1 MSIYGVEW
9 NIDDTTTT
17 VTRVGDPA
25 LHNATTGLPIQN
37 KIKRCLLLDNGNV
50 NYYLNPTNS
59 LQKED
64 TTSSILDGTDGQ
76 VMVEIP
82 EYYIFFQSKNR
93 RKRVMISEQPFKNAI
108 KIPKTYVSAFEATVQ
123 RSTNKL
129 SSVINTTTDYR
140 GGNNNATLD
149 GQLASQLGMPATLI
163 SRINFTTFARN
174 RGLLWDQYLY
184 NVHKSIWWLYLIEYA
199 ERNSQ
204 AGFNGTLTPEGYR
217 QGGLGTGVTNINAT
231 NWGTFNGSY
240 PIITCGSG
248 SMDNTTS
255 STVVV
260 HPVLGSTQV
269 PQYRGIEHPFGHINK
284 WTEGIN
290 VRAFSNK
297 ILMYKSNTRDYSS
310 VNYDNYT
317 YVSQLPILTGFIRDI
332 IFGADGDIL
341 PTVVSGSG
349 TTYYSDLY
357 FQTTLTS
364 GEELRGIRFGGSSF
378 NSNGSGLLMSLLSV
392 APFGQ
397 VTNIG
402 SRLCFVQSA

>member
-9 NIDDTTTT
+9 NINDTATT

-64 TTSSILDGTDGQ
+64 TSPSVLDGTDGQ

-82 EYYIFFQSKNR
+82 EYYILFQSKDELR
-93 RKRVMISEQPFKNAI
+93 RVMISEQPFKNAI

-140 GGNNNATLD
+140 GGNNNTTLD
-149 GQLASQLGMPATLI
+149 GQPASQLGMPATLI
-163 SRINFTTFARN
+163 SRTNFTTFARN

-184 NVHKSIWWLYLIEYA
+184 DVHKSIWWLYLIEYA

-317 YVSQLPILTGFIRDI
+317 YVSQLPTVGGFIRDI

-341 PTVVSGSG
+341 PTVVGGSAS
-349 TTYYSDLY
+349 TYYADSY
-357 FQTTLTS
+357 VQSRPTS
-364 GEELRGIRFGGSSF
+364 GEVLRGIYFGGASPANLAAGFLDSDIDSISSTTR
-378 NSNGSGLLMSLLSV
+378 SD
-392 APFGQ
+392 
-397 VTNIG
+397 IG
-402 SRLCFVQSA
+402 SRLCFV